1 MIDNLTLMLGGGA
14 ALVVS
19 YLFTWAVAYIKGG
32 KKKEKEIADAYIKAR
47 KRIDT
52 AKPDDSI
59 SDDEFLRDRLK
70 R

>member
-1 MIDNLTLMLGGGA
+1 MIDSLTLMLGGGA
-14 ALVVS
+14 ALVAS
-19 YLFTWAVAYIKGG
+19 CLFTWVVAYMKGG
-32 KKKEKEIADAYIKAR
+32 KKKEKEITDAYIKAR